1 MNEYTSTSTM
11 AGLAD
16 RIREASHIVVLTHR
30 KPDGDAIG
38 SALAIFRALT
48 PAKQVDIHLVGP
60 VGRSLMELAG
70 GTPVTISDE
79 PPACEPDLV
88 MLVDTGSWAQVGP
101 MSTWLKTQRAAGRV
115 IGLDHHPV
123 GDEIANERVI
133 ETTAASC
140 TLMVRELLMELGHEI
155 DGDRD
160 GVGEAIFAG
169 LATDTGWFQHSNA
182 DARCYAVASE
192 LLQQGVDR
200 IRLHRILELN
210 ASPGKL
216 VLLGR
221 ALASIRWELDGR
233 CAIMRL
239 TGRDFDD
246 AGTGRQQMEGL
257 VNEPLRVASV
267 EASILMY
274 EEESGATKI
283 SLRSKPP
290 RSPGE
295 PFFDVSAAGRVM
307 GGGGHV
313 HASGARFEGDLDAAQ
328 EAVLAALCSVIDDG

>member
-1 MNEYTSTSTM
+1 MSDYTSTSTM
-11 AGLAD
+11 AGLAQ
-16 RIREASHIVVLTHR
+16 RIHAASHLVVLTHR

-38 SALAIFRALT
+38 SALALHRALAPT
-48 PAKQVDIHLVGP
+48 KRVDIHLVGP
-60 VGRSLMELAG
+60 VGRALLELAG
-70 GTPVTISDE
+70 DTPVAISDD
-79 PPACEPDLV
+79 PPTCDPDLV
-88 MLVDTGSWAQVGP
+88 VLVDTGSWVQVGP
-101 MSTWLKTQRAAGRV
+101 ISNWLKTQREAGRV

-123 GDEIANERVI
+123 GDDIATERVI

-140 TLMVRELLMELGHEI
+140 TLMIRDLLLELGCPI
-155 DGDRD
+155 DGSRG

-192 LLQQGVDR
+192 LLQLGVDR
-200 IRLHRILELN
+200 IRLHRVLEQN

-221 ALASIRWELDGR
+221 ALASIQWELDGR

-239 TGRDFDD
+239 TGADFDE
-246 AGTGRQQMEGL
+246 AGTGREELEGL
-257 VNEPLRVASV
+257 VNEPLRVATV
-267 EASILMY
+267 ETSILMY

-290 RSPGE
+290 RVPGGV
-295 PFFDVSAAGRVM
+295 FFDVSAAGRVL

-313 HASGARFEGDLDAAQ
+313 HASGARYDGNLDSAQ
-328 EAVLAALCSVIDDG
+328 AAVLEALRSVVPDA